1 MDSVAVHHARIERS
15 RNEVSRLLS
24 KCREPS
30 ECHLNQHDAAVCSQE
45 ALKYLLPDVDQEH
58 HRVSDSSD
66 DSDQSDLDYAAIIHA
81 RNGLPDENGVGQ
93 MGSIYPENE
102 GSGGV
107 NHTVS
112 PFNLSIL

>member
-24 KCREPS
+24 KCRAPS
-30 ECHLNQHDAAVCSQE
+30 ECHLIHAAVCSQE
-45 ALKYLLPDVDQEH
+45 ALKYLLPDVNQEH
-58 HRVSDSSD
+58 HRVSDSSN

-93 MGSIYPENE
+93 MGSVDPENE